1 MPRGRFKPFPLIV
14 GRLASKVRTV
24 VTRAADQQ
32 SDLDRQAIVQTLKA
46 YTRAWFGGDAAA
58 MEQCLH
64 PDLTTRVLQL
74 EAVAAGAGDVRSLAR
89 SQGIQ
94 ATLGACTH
102 PLERRSEIHILDITG
117 RVASA
122 RAVLGDWAAH
132 VHLSFTGERWAIV
145 NILWEWCSPRDRR
158 TA

>member
-1 MPRGRFKPFPLIV
+1 MVANPLP
-14 GRLASKVRTV
+14 G
-24 VTRAADQQ
+24 
-32 SDLDRQAIVQTLKA
+32 LDRQAIVQTLKD
-46 YTRAWFGGDAAA
+46 YTSAWFSGDAAA
-58 MEQCLH
+58 LERCLH

-74 EAVAAGAGDVRSLAR
+74 EAVAAGGGAIRSLAR

-102 PLERRSEIHILDITG
+102 PLERRSEILILDITG
-117 RVASA
+117 RSASA
-122 RAVLGDWAAH
+122 RAILGDWAAH

-145 NILWEWCSPRDRR
+145 NILWEWYSPRERR